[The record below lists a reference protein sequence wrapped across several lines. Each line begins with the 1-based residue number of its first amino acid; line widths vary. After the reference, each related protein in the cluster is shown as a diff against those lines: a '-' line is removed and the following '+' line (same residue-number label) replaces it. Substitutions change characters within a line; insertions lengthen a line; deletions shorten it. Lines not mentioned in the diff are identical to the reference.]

1 MDIKTILNNAQKNKK
16 KVPLSATISIDLKKK
31 LEDIA
36 RKNKITISTL
46 VEAILEEI
54 LKNEE

>member
-54 LKNEE
+54 LRNEN

>member
-54 LKNEE
+54 LFI